1 MFQKKIHSIIREEI
15 RTDSIIPA
23 KKKENKNFGEIRRQ
37 LHLIFDKIKYNH
49 RNIVDTTS
57 SVVKRYL
64 EKYFGQESSII
75 KSKKQNLN

>member
-1 MFQKKIHSIIREEI
+1 MFQKKIHSLIREEI
-15 RTDSIIPA
+15 RIDSIIPA
-23 KKKENKNFGEIRRQ
+23 EKKENKKFGKIRRQ